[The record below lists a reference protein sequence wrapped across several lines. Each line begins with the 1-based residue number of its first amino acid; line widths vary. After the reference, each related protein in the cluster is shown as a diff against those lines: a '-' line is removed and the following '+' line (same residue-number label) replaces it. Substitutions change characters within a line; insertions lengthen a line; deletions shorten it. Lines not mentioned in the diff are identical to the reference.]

1 MQQGKQ
7 LWNKAHSAVEMHQ
20 GFGIFGIHPLLKN
33 ITDNKIWKSI
43 PGGGG
48 KLSGGEGKRRGCL
61 RRGLVFGAER
71 VLGVESALVSSLS
84 HVNTFARS
92 SSGLRRAAAAHHA
105 IGGMG
110 FALRTGAGVTPPC
123 QNRSNFT
130 THGTCEH
137 DTVARRRIILSRPSE
152 TNVLA
157 PHYSILLSHSLCSW
171 LVWISP
177 PPSLPP
183 THGITFC
190 HS

>member
-1 MQQGKQ
+1 MAARGKDGD
-7 LWNKAHSAVEMHQ
+7 V
-20 GFGIFGIHPLLKN
+20 F
-33 ITDNKIWKSI
+33 D
-43 PGGGG
+43 GG
-48 KLSGGEGKRRGCL
+48 LCL
-61 RRGLVFGAER
+61 GQSEYWVSSL
-71 VLGVESALVSSLS
+71 ALVSSLS

-92 SSGLRRAAAAHHA
+92 LSGLRRAAAAHHA
-105 IGGMG
+105 IGGMV
-110 FALRTGAGVTPPC
+110 FTLRTGAGVTPPC

-177 PPSLPP
+177 PSLPP